1 MGLFGFK
8 NKDKNRSDIPENKYK
23 SKSDVSGDKDI
34 KDVNS
39 SSDVEKDTKSA
50 DSELKTTDKINIK
63 ILGEGCEKCDTA
75 FNRVKESVSELGI
88 DAEIEKI
95 EDLLGI
101 VAYGVMSTPGIVIND
116 RVVSVGRVLSV
127 SETSELIKKNI

>member
-8 NKDKNRSDIPENKYK
+8 NKDKNKP
-23 SKSDVSGDKDI
+23 DVSEDKVIEDT
-34 KDVNS
+34 NS
-39 SSDVEKDTKSA
+39 SSDTENKNNDVNSDV
-50 DSELKTTDKINIK
+50 DITDKINIK
-63 ILGEGCEKCDTA
+63 ILGEGCEKCDKA
-75 FNRVKESVSELGI
+75 FNHVKESVSELGI

-127 SETSELIKKNI
+127 SETGELIKKNI

>member
-8 NKDKNRSDIPENKYK
+8 NRNKSEVSVDKEIENISKDY
-23 SKSDVSGDKDI
+23 DKD
-34 KDVNS
+34 NT
-39 SSDVEKDTKSA
+39 E
-50 DSELKTTDKINIK
+50 KINIK

-75 FNRVKESVSELGI
+75 FSHVEKSVSELGI

-101 VAYGVMSTPGIVIND
+101 VSYGVMSTPGIVIND

-127 SETSELIKKNI
+127 TETKELIKNNI

>member
-1 MGLFGFK
+1 M
-8 NKDKNRSDIPENKYK
+8 
-23 SKSDVSGDKDI
+23 
-34 KDVNS
+34 
-39 SSDVEKDTKSA
+39 EKDTKSA